1 MAYRASNVK
10 RLQQT
15 RPNTAAAPITPS
27 PQSGTQ
33 IKTPTVGGLF
43 NAPMNQEGLRT
54 NQMIGNMGDSLFQA
68 GQAAMKK
75 RKAAEQLFKIT
86 NLQGS
91 FQIAA
96 QNAIEEVK
104 AASINEGLDPD
115 LWEGTLQ
122 QKLAA
127 IQADLTNKAGNDPA
141 VRAGLNKA
149 IQTWTST
156 NYPKFSA
163 LAFKVGQQKKT
174 QDYFAQQKTLLEN
187 SPSDDIPRLIQ
198 DWEEQASLLKELGI
212 MDDASEKLD
221 AMLQEYAQTQILDNA
236 SIEELKRL
244 KIDPAYSWIDKK
256 KIADHLKDKEAV
268 FASDIKFIEAE
279 IASKKEETKVLERQ
293 MARNVKARYMSGE
306 QFSPVKA
313 VRDKLVADTNY
324 IYDIGALTFAQMN
337 ALRETKRPNP
347 TEKREAFISKY
358 MDRVIALKPQDYL
371 YRKDG
376 GVKETGRLDSLRKAV
391 NLYYDYRESQGW
403 DSDGKTSEKVSFLT
417 KRGVGLEVA
426 IPIVKTVDGPDQGPN
441 PFDLYKRNQGE
452 VAELERVKGNLE
464 IGERDEPF
472 SELEQ
477 QANKELLDSIGAQD
491 QTSEDRSREL
501 EDAEWEHATAKKEK
515 EIIQEDYEGKIK
527 PPVGWDE
534 KGEVWGS
541 TLDRQKQGIQEVED
555 QEFSGGSSRAVAEA
569 AQDPFGEDRYDYKSA
584 RDAGLGPD
592 ETGHWP
598 SRVPSTGLILKAEDH
613 PTFHKTLQAEMA
625 AGYEITRGE
634 DGRLYSFPTTREAS
648 ELVKEEGE
656 AKEDVEENYQ
666 GFINPKQ
673 SQAPRELPEIQIE
686 DLAKQI
692 IKEKDFELSP
702 DHLGP
707 DKKLGLSKEAQTEKA
722 ARVYIREQLKANPM
736 AFDRIVKDG
745 SVVLNKDFEGVDYDK
760 VTSNY
765 DLSRKEQ
772 ALLGG
777 RRKKLLGQ
785 PPAPSKNQILGW
797 ADESQTGLNIA
808 RFNRA
813 VTMPDVVKA
822 ILEIETSGGKE
833 YKAESEAGAVG
844 LMQIM
849 PGTAALI
856 AKQTEWTKE
865 QILNDPYVNVLAGV
879 WLLRD
884 NFKNAKALSARQLRS
899 KTKATDEQAFWMAI
913 AGYNS
918 KPSRVLANV
927 QKKGKDVE
935 KFILGDFAD
944 ETKDYLRKVNRLLDL
959 GKRLGKLSKGG

>member
-15 RPNTAAAPITPS
+15 RPNTAAAPITPN

-75 RKAAEQLFKIT
+75 RKQANQLFEIT
-86 NLQGS
+86 NKSSNFEIGAIDLENEIKSKVVSQEIPPNKMEEAYTAGLEKLRSGLTEGVTDPIVLAGVNKAIQSYVGKNYGKFAEMAFKAENESGLQTFYKNVRNKLSKQLGNGKADLES
-91 FQIAA
+91 FTGIIKGLEEEK
-96 QNAIEEVK
+96 NAFVMAGIESSKDMTKNIDAILKDVYQKELLDYSNVK
-104 AASINEGLDPD
+104 ELEGMRNNRKFNWVDKASIDSRIKEINDQKKQSIEALEYQISVSGERTKKLENNVRADLNILWGNGDFVSLDPAKRNYATGILNKAVRQGVVTDNEARTLQTQKPPLGREGRIVAKTKKLMTDWLNSEFGEGDLPTATELRKQEEQFRQFAEIIEGLGGQKVKTSDIANKATQRGLPQETISKTLPLLIKPSMTGRSVLDLEEHADKTAALEDSLFTLKTGKPPAERPAKDTLDPD
-115 LWEGTLQ
+115 LESMDKKAEEEIPPSASNDLPLTELNYQ
-122 QKLAA
+122 QDNIEFYKEAEQEVDRLIARQGLEMSPEKRIEAINKLAKTRKDKFYEGSQHDFGGGQTA
-127 IQADLTNKAGNDPA
+127 FDLTNE
-141 VRAGLNKA
+141 
-149 IQTWTST
+149 S
-156 NYPKFSA
+156 
-163 LAFKVGQQKKT
+163 
-174 QDYFAQQKTLLEN
+174 
-187 SPSDDIPRLIQ
+187 
-198 DWEEQASLLKELGI
+198 EE
-212 MDDASEKLD
+212 
-221 AMLQEYAQTQILDNA
+221 
-236 SIEELKRL
+236 
-244 KIDPAYSWIDKK
+244 
-256 KIADHLKDKEAV
+256 
-268 FASDIKFIEAE
+268 
-279 IASKKEETKVLERQ
+279 
-293 MARNVKARYMSGE
+293 
-306 QFSPVKA
+306 
-313 VRDKLVADTNY
+313 
-324 IYDIGALTFAQMN
+324 
-337 ALRETKRPNP
+337 
-347 TEKREAFISKY
+347 REA
-358 MDRVIALKPQDYL
+358 P
-371 YRKDG
+371 
-376 GVKETGRLDSLRKAV
+376 
-391 NLYYDYRESQGW
+391 
-403 DSDGKTSEKVSFLT
+403 
-417 KRGVGLEVA
+417 
-426 IPIVKTVDGPDQGPN
+426 
-441 PFDLYKRNQGE
+441 
-452 VAELERVKGNLE
+452 
-464 IGERDEPF
+464 
-472 SELEQ
+472 
-477 QANKELLDSIGAQD
+477 
-491 QTSEDRSREL
+491 
-501 EDAEWEHATAKKEK
+501 
-515 EIIQEDYEGKIK
+515 
-527 PPVGWDE
+527 
-534 KGEVWGS
+534 
-541 TLDRQKQGIQEVED
+541 
-555 QEFSGGSSRAVAEA
+555 
-569 AQDPFGEDRYDYKSA
+569 
-584 RDAGLGPD
+584 
-592 ETGHWP
+592 
-598 SRVPSTGLILKAEDH
+598 
-613 PTFHKTLQAEMA
+613 
-625 AGYEITRGE
+625 
-634 DGRLYSFPTTREAS
+634 
-648 ELVKEEGE
+648 ELVKEEGK

-666 GFINPKQ
+666 GFINPNQ

-765 DLSRKEQ
+765 DLSSKEQ

-777 RRKKLLGQ
+777 RRKKLRGQ
-785 PPAPSKNQILGW
+785 TLAPSKNQILGW

-813 VTMPDVVKA
+813 VTMPSVVKA

-918 KPSRVLANV
+918 KPSRVLVNV

-959 GKRLGKLSKGG
+959 GKRLGKLSKGE